1 MPLPPQRRPP
11 PLFKGLWLIVLID
24 GFIQGCW
31 EPSGE
36 HIDGLGTV
44 DVVLG
49 VSYEFFKMGNIP
61 IKILSLHPDPL
72 TKSHARFLFLE
83 GVSELSVEREEATV
97 P

>member
-11 PLFKGLWLIVLID
+11 PLLEGLWLIVLID
-24 GFIQGCW
+24 GFIQGCRKS
-31 EPSGE
+31 SGE
-36 HIDGLGTV
+36 HVDSLGTV
-44 DVVLG
+44 DVVFG
-49 VSYEFFKMGNIP
+49 MSYKFFKVGNVP

-72 TKSHARFLFLE
+72 TKGHTRFFFLE